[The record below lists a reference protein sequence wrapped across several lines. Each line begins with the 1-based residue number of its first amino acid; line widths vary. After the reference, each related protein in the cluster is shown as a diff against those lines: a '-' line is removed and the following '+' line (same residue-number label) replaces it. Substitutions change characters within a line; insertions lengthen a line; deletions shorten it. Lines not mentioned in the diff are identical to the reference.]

1 MTSSEFKITDQARP
15 VPPSFDEDE
24 DMDEDACF
32 RLEALRWIHQALADL
47 DRAIEL
53 GQGDTAKVLLHRIQ
67 DVLHT
72 PAVADSTDEP

>member
-1 MTSSEFKITDQARP
+1 MTSSEFKIPAQAP
-15 VPPSFDEDE
+15 AVPPSFDEGL
-24 DMDEDACF
+24 DEDACF

-72 PAVADSTDEP
+72 PAVQADSTDET